1 MSRKNTTLRNNLLEE
16 IIYRLVKAL
25 PLKKLQQKEIR
36 KIVNKLE
43 IK

>member
-1 MSRKNTTLRNNLLEE
+1 MNKKSITLRNNLLEE
-16 IIYRLVKAL
+16 IIYRIVKSI
-25 PLKKLQQKEIR
+25 PLKKSQQEEIR